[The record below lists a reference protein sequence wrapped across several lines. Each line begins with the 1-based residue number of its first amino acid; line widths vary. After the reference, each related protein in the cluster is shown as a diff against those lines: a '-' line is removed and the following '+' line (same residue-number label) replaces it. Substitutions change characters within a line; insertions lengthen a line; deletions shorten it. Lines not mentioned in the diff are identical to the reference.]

1 MGGTITI
8 IGTGW
13 NRGELT
19 LRAVDLMTG
28 GGKILLHTD
37 HCGCA
42 EWLLERGIAFASLD
56 ALYERCEDFDA
67 LARAAAD
74 AVKEAARSGDVLYCV
89 PDVRDL
95 SARLLMASGA
105 QPRPR
110 VVAGPP
116 VEGALLALCRGETR
130 MVEASDWQEY
140 HLTPR
145 ENCLIREL
153 ASRELAAEVKL
164 GLLAVYPEE
173 TEIWMMN
180 GEAEPEA
187 MLLYA
192 LDRGEK
198 YDHRTCALIP
208 AQRSVLALERWD
220 FEHLNEI
227 MRILCG
233 PGGCPWDRV
242 QTHQS
247 LRTCML
253 EEAYEVI
260 DAIDEGDMDHLCEQL
275 GEVLLQVAIH
285 AEIARLHGEFDITDV
300 TTAICDK
307 MIRRHTHVFGGD
319 DAQSAD
325 QVLDLWSRNK
335 MAERSQT
342 TRTESMRDITRA
354 LPAMLKA
361 VKVMK
366 RSGEAGLRDESA
378 RQAAE
383 RCARRLNDVTLDQ
396 DAEGALGEALLDLA
410 EMAFLMKVDP
420 EIALNGAI
428 KRFIARFDEIERTIT
443 AEGRGFEAMDAET
456 LRKYWDLVKL

>member
-13 NRGELT
+13 SRGELT
-19 LRAVDLMTG
+19 LQAVELLTG
-28 GGKILLHTD
+28 GAHILLHTD

-42 EWLLERGIAFASLD
+42 EWLSERGIAYASLD
-56 ALYERCEDFDA
+56 TLYERCEDFDE

-74 AVKEAARSGDVLYCV
+74 AVTEAARSGDVLYCV

-95 SARLLMASGA
+95 SARLLTASGV

-164 GLLAVYPEE
+164 GLMAVYPEE
-173 TEIWMMN
+173 TEIWVMN
-180 GEAEPEA
+180 GASEPQA
-187 MLLYA
+187 MPLYA
-192 LDRGEK
+192 LDRGAL

-208 AQRSVLALERWD
+208 AQHSVLALERWD

-233 PGGCPWDRV
+233 PDGCPWDRA

-260 DAIDEGDMDHLCEQL
+260 DAIDEGDMDHLCEEL
-275 GEVLLQVAIH
+275 GDVLLQVAIH

-307 MIRRHTHVFGGD
+307 MIRRHTHVFGAD

-335 MAERSQT
+335 MAERSQK

-366 RSGEAGLRDESA
+366 RSGEAGLRDESV

-383 RCARRLNDVTLDQ
+383 RCARRLSALSVEN
-396 DAEGALGEALLDLA
+396 AEEALGEALLDLA
-410 EMAFLMKVDP
+410 EMAFMLKVDP

-428 KRFIARFDEIERTIT
+428 KRFIERFDEIERKNN
-443 AEGRGFEAMDAET
+443 AKGAGFDALSAET